1 MLSACGQTVGKMA
14 LGLRVVGPDG
24 GNPSFWRAALREEIG
39 KLISAIVLCLG
50 YLWMLWD
57 GEQQTWHDKIAGT
70 HVERA

>member
-1 MLSACGQTVGKMA
+1 
-14 LGLRVVGPDG
+14 
-24 GNPSFWRAALREEIG
+24 
-39 KLISAIVLCLG
+39 LISAIVLCLG